1 MHFYLLLFAFKLLPQ
16 NIMTI
21 PIYQADAFTDKLF
34 GGNPAAICP
43 LNGWLPD
50 ETMQK
55 IAKENNLAE
64 TAFFVKNDTGYKL
77 RWFTPEYEI
86 DLCGHATLASAHIL
100 FTELGHNGDTIDF
113 ETVKAGTLIV
123 KRNGDKYIMD
133 FPSRPAIY
141 IEPPIG
147 LVEALGEKKPLEVL
161 RSRDYFLVYESE
173 KDIIDISPDFYAL
186 SKMDTVGVIVT
197 ARGKDADFVSRFFA
211 PGAGIP
217 EDPVTGSAH
226 CNLIPYWAEKLG
238 KNTLH
243 AYQLSARKGE
253 LWCELKGDRVLM
265 SGKAV
270 TYLKGEIYLPSSEVG
285 A

>member
-1 MHFYLLLFAFKLLPQ
+1 
-16 NIMTI
+16 MTI

-43 LNGWLPD
+43 LTEWLPD

-55 IAKENNLAE
+55 IAIENNLAE
-64 TAFFVKNDTGYKL
+64 TAFFVKTTNGYKL

-86 DLCGHATLASAHIL
+86 DLCGHATLAAAHIL
-100 FTELGHNGDTIDF
+100 YTELDYNEDAIHF
-113 ETVKAGTLIV
+113 ETVKAGTLHV
-123 KRNGDKYIMD
+123 KKEGDKYTMD
-133 FPSRPAIY
+133 FPSRP
-141 IEPPIG
+141 PIHIDAPNG
-147 LVEALGEKKPLEVL
+147 LVEALGEKEPVEVL

-173 KDIIDISPDFYAL
+173 DDIKDISPDFFAL

-197 ARGKDADFVSRFFA
+197 APGKNVDFVSRFFA

-226 CNLIPYWAEKLG
+226 CNLIPYWAKQLG
-238 KNTLH
+238 KNKLH
-243 AYQLSARKGE
+243 AYQLSSRKGE

-265 SGKAV
+265 SGNAV
-270 TYLKGEIYLPSSEVG
+270 TYLKGTISPP
-285 A
+285 AP